1 MAELKL
7 YLFDDGVARDW
18 QPFALTRPIG
28 ELLFGAYTFRARAE
42 RLMGVRCAGMIA
54 SDHLLGFE
62 EPGSALTVRL
72 ADIPVDAPRMFL
84 SSRAVI
90 DWQALRTL
98 PAGASLLRVSEHVVG
113 CSLPAGA
120 ANPDARWIDS
130 PAADGSQIVEV
141 QGRVLEHVWDLVS
154 GNPAQITRDL
164 EAGSAGHAGGQAG
177 TNEHASVQGAAS
189 SNRAAVPAGCD
200 VIGYTEG
207 MLRLGADV
215 TIEPNVVLDFS
226 HGPIHL
232 DDGVTVRAFTRLA
245 GPAYVGPGSTLLG
258 GPYEAV
264 SIGPVCR
271 IHGEVEESVV
281 LGYSNKAHDGFLGH
295 AYLGRWVN
303 LGALTTN
310 SDLKNNYGTIR
321 MWTPSGDQDTGLI
334 KLGCLLGDH
343 VKTGIGALLN
353 TGTIIGAGSNLF
365 GGEMPPKYVPPFS
378 WGSGADLVAYDVDR
392 FLAVTAT
399 VMGRRKLSL
408 SHEMEDVLRTAWH
421 LGRHSHQQGDS

>member
-7 YLFDDGVARDW
+7 YLFDDAVARAW
-18 QPFALTRPIG
+18 QPFALTRPAG

-42 RLMGVRCAGMIA
+42 HLLGVRCAGHIT
-54 SDHLLGFE
+54 SDHLHGFE
-62 EPGSALTVRL
+62 EPDAAPVVRL
-72 ADIPVDAPRMFL
+72 KDIDAKVPRIFI

-90 DWQALRTL
+90 DWNALRTIPDGTAL
-98 PAGASLLRVSEHVVG
+98 LRSGDHVIGCILAAGAR
-113 CSLPAGA
+113 
-120 ANPDARWIDS
+120 NPEGSWVES
-130 PAADGSQIVEV
+130 PSPDGSQIIDVEA
-141 QGRVLEHVWDLVS
+141 RVLEHVWDLVS
-154 GNPAQITRDL
+154 ANAAQITRDHT
-164 EAGSAGHAGGQAG
+164 AGQYVPRGVAGGNIAEEDVAVGSQ
-177 TNEHASVQGAAS
+177 
-189 SNRAAVPAGCD
+189 AVPPGCD
-200 VIGYTEG
+200 AIGYAEG
-207 MLRLGADV
+207 MLRLGSDV

-232 DDGVTVRAFTRLA
+232 GDRVTVRAFTRLA

-271 IHGEVEESVV
+271 VHGEVEESVV

-321 MWTPSGDQDTGLI
+321 MWTPDGDQDTGLI

-343 VKTGIGALLN
+343 VKTGIGALIN
-353 TGTIIGAGSNLF
+353 TGTVIGAGSNLY
-365 GGEMPPKYVPPFS
+365 GTEMPPKYVPPFS
-378 WGSGADLVAYDVDR
+378 WGSGAELVEYDVEK
-392 FLAVTAT
+392 FLAVTRT
-399 VMGRRKLSL
+399 VMGRRSLSL
-408 SHEMEDVLRTAWH
+408 SDEMGQMLTHAFRI
-421 LGRHSHQQGDS
+421 GRNGLS

>member
-1 MAELKL
+1 MQNAEL
-7 YLFDDGVARDW
+7 YLFDDAVARSW

-28 ELLFGAYTFRARAE
+28 ELLYGAHTFRARAE
-42 RLMGVRCAGMIA
+42 RLLNVRCAGHVTA
-54 SDHLLGFE
+54 PHLSGFE
-62 EPGSALTVRL
+62 EPGAAPVIRL
-72 ADIPVDAPRMFL
+72 DDIPTDRPRVFL
-84 SSRAVI
+84 SSRAVV
-90 DWQALRTL
+90 DWAALRTL
-98 PAGASLLRVSEHVVG
+98 PEGAAILRADHAVIG

-120 ANPDARWIDS
+120 ANPQARWIAAPS
-130 PAADGSQIVEV
+130 ADGSQIVQV
-141 QGRVLEHVWDLVS
+141 NASVLERVWDLVA
-154 GNPAQITRDL
+154 GNPAQIARDH
-164 EAGSAGHAGGQAG
+164 EA
-177 TNEHASVQGAAS
+177 
-189 SNRAAVPAGCD
+189 RADESGLSAVPRGCD
-200 VIGYTEG
+200 AIGYTDG
-207 MLRLGADV
+207 MLRVGTDV

-232 DDGVTVRAFTRLA
+232 DDRVTVRSFTRLS

-271 IHGEVEESVV
+271 VHGEVEESVV

-321 MWTPSGDQDTGLI
+321 MWTPDGDVDTGLI

-343 VKTGIGALLN
+343 VKTGIGALIN
-353 TGTIIGAGSNLF
+353 TGTVIGAGSNIY
-365 GGEMPPKYVPPFS
+365 GTDMPPKYVPPFS
-378 WGSGADLVAYDVDR
+378 WGSGSDLGEYDVEK

-399 VMGRRKLSL
+399 VVSRRKLSL
-408 SHEMEDVLRTAWH
+408 SDAMREVLRAAWQ
-421 LGRHSHQQGDS
+421 LGRSRA

>member
-1 MAELKL
+1 MEVKL
-7 YLFDDGVARDW
+7 YVFDDAVARTW

-28 ELLFGAYTFRARAE
+28 EMLFGAHTFRARAE
-42 RLMGVRCAGMIA
+42 RLLGVRCAGLIT
-54 SDHLLGFE
+54 SDHLHGFE
-62 EPGSALTVRL
+62 EPDAAPVVRL
-72 ADIPVDAPRMFL
+72 GDVPVDEPRVFI

-90 DWQALRTL
+90 DWNALRTL
-98 PAGASLLRVSEHVVG
+98 PVGTSLLRARDHVIG

-120 ANPDARWIDS
+120 ANPADRWIGE
-130 PAADGSQIVEV
+130 PAPDGSQIIDVEA
-141 QGRVLEHVWDLVS
+141 RVLGEVWDLVAE
-154 GNPAQITRDL
+154 NPAQITLDH
-164 EAGSAGHAGGQAG
+164 EAGTYVPRGVAGVSIAGNG
-177 TNEHASVQGAAS
+177 
-189 SNRAAVPAGCD
+189 PAEDGYALPDGCD
-200 VIGYTEG
+200 AIGYSEG

-245 GPAYVGPGSTLLG
+245 GPAYVGRGSTLLG

-271 IHGEVEESVV
+271 VHGELEESVV

-321 MWTPSGDQDTGLI
+321 MWTPEGERDTGLI

-343 VKTGIGALLN
+343 VKTGIGALIN
-353 TGTIIGAGSNLF
+353 TGTVIGAGSSLY
-365 GGEMPPKYVPPFS
+365 GTEMPPKYVPPFS
-378 WGSGADLVAYDVDR
+378 WGSGSDLVEYDVEK
-392 FLAVTAT
+392 FLTVTGT
-399 VMGRRKLSL
+399 VMGRRMLALSDA
-408 SHEMEDVLRTAWH
+408 MRDVLARAWQ
-421 LGRHSHQQGDS
+421 LGRSGRS